1 MTPSARPPH
10 SGSLTPGSAR
20 LTIETPAPGVR
31 LLGVSGVL
39 DSGAGARL
47 LRLIDSQL
55 LLARGGHKRVVGVI
69 VDVSQLE
76 ALERGGPQAIEHA
89 RYACTR
95 RNIKF
100 AIAGHPSGLTA
111 ANISASARLGQV
123 HSFPTVEAALR
134 SVACDTVA
142 ERHEAVADLS
152 EPGL

>member
-1 MTPSARPPH
+1 MMPSPRPPH
-10 SGSLTPGSAR
+10 AGSPTPGPAR

-39 DSGAGARL
+39 DSGSGARL

-55 LLARGGHKRVVGVI
+55 LLAQGGHKRVVGVI

-95 RNIKF
+95 RNIEF
-100 AIAGHPSGLTA
+100 AIAGHPFRLTA
-111 ANISASARLGQV
+111 ANVSASAQLGQV
-123 HSFPTVEAALR
+123 RSFPTVEAALR
-134 SVACDTVA
+134 SVARDTVA
-142 ERHEAVADLS
+142 ERHEAIAHLS

>member
-1 MTPSARPPH
+1 MMPSHA
-10 SGSLTPGSAR
+10 GSPSPGPAR

-31 LLGVSGVL
+31 LLGVNGVL

-76 ALERGGPQAIEHA
+76 ALERGGSQAIEHA

-95 RNIKF
+95 RNIEF

-111 ANISASARLGQV
+111 ASVSARTRLGQV
-123 HSFPTVEAALR
+123 RSFPTVDAALR
-134 SVACDTVA
+134 SVARDSVA
-142 ERHEAVADLS
+142 DRHEAAAHL
-152 EPGL
+152 GTN